1 MKTEHKKIEVFT
13 SKDDAINKFM
23 QMQGICQNKLTN
35 GSSIE
40 FFCTK
45 KGKIAISN
53 PPTYKAARENSTK
66 LFGNIIEEDNK
77 TYVTLYT
84 AYSSAN
90 NIIKIIYLTIMAFS
104 ATFSFFVDKATPRI
118 ILILCFLLFGYLLFI
133 SAKEKSNSPTD
144 SNILISELKK
154 RADAINNW
162 DK

>member
-90 NIIKIIYLTIMAFS
+90 NIIKIIYS
-104 ATFSFFVDKATPRI
+104 I
-118 ILILCFLLFGYLLFI
+118 I
-133 SAKEKSNSPTD
+133 
-144 SNILISELKK
+144 
-154 RADAINNW
+154 
-162 DK
+162 